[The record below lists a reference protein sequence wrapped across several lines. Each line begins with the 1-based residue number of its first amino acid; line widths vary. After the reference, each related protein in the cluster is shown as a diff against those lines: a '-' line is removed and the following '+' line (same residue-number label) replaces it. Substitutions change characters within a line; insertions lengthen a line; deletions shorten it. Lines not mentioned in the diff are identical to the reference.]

1 MPKQNNRQIGSIK
14 EALAAAYLKQNNV
27 EILETNFR
35 SRCGEIDLIGRDGNY
50 IVFFEV
56 KYRKDMKFGGPFY
69 AVGQRKQK
77 VICRV
82 SDYYRLCRSVSPNKA
97 IRYDVIGI
105 SGEEIT
111 WIKNAFYYQGY

>member
-56 KYRKDMKFGGPFY
+56 KYRKDIWRAVLCGGTKKAEGDLQGFGLLPFVQ
-69 AVGQRKQK
+69 VGFPK
-77 VICRV
+77 
-82 SDYYRLCRSVSPNKA
+82 
-97 IRYDVIGI
+97 
-105 SGEEIT
+105 
-111 WIKNAFYYQGY
+111 